1 MGCGVKRVEW
11 VWVSVMVSTLL
22 ALILFLQLRPM
33 AYLSYE
39 LFVVDRGQPRDAE
52 TLEITESNFARFMLD
67 RVADEEPFL
76 LSLNLPWSLPADK
89 PLSLSAVTRE
99 AFYENGQRQTVL
111 LPTEQSLFEL
121 GSVSQ
126 FEQGAARFSVDRSQG
141 RYLYMGFFQLQDEQC
156 STFRRCV
163 YQLKILQPEAGR
175 AAESFRLLNR

>member
-1 MGCGVKRVEW
+1 MGCGVKRAEW

-22 ALILFLQLRPM
+22 ALILFLQLRPA

-39 LFVVDRGQPRDAE
+39 LFVVDRGQQIKAGQ
-52 TLEITESNFARFMLD
+52 LEISEPNFARFMLD
-67 RVADEEPFL
+67 RVADQELFL

-89 PLSLSAVTRE
+89 PLSFSVVTRE
-99 AFYENGQRQTVL
+99 AFYENGQRQTVF

-121 GSVSQ
+121 GFVSQ